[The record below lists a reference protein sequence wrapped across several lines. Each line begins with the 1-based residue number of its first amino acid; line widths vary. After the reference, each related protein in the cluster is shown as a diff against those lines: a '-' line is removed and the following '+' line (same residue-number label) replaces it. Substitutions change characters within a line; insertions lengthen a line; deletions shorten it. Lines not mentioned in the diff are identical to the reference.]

1 MSLPLAVLAS
11 SARAMPSVPT
21 RTAGRRRRPEVSAG
35 AAVPLSL
42 EGVSQEMSTEA
53 DAAEARGGAAEQ
65 ERRRT
70 EALQRQARRERA
82 LYWIVLFCIVAAP
95 VAAAVLLDAHSQIFV
110 LKAAAIVLLAG
121 LPGWLYLEF
130 IKFKGYSLYDEY
142 VINLF
147 RLRIDRYC
155 NLPAPPK
162 HTSWYQLWD
171 AAHKPLNTSSKDNLY
186 RRKFESIFGR
196 QAVST
201 RALFLDSPAAAD
213 SGRGLKAVSSRLPL
227 ARSGHDRKRSDRGEA
242 FCPVLLASLLLSI
255 GWTVAVHPELFRSLS
270 LMGAAPFSGR
280 PELPTEALRFGFVGA
295 YWFILQD
302 LIRRYF
308 RDDLRTSAYVSA
320 SVRIIVVVVLVA
332 TMALVPVGSMRQ
344 QAVLAF
350 LVGVFPQLGV
360 QILKTAVCK
369 LGSRVTQSL
378 DPRYPLSDL
387 DGLSIWDE
395 ARLAEEGIEDL
406 QGLVTAN
413 LVDVLL
419 HTRVP
424 VARLVDWLDQACLY
438 LRLPEDGEG
447 RRQLRA
453 LGIRTATDLERAWC
467 QADRDRAVRLEII
480 EMLGGGQ
487 RGAATVGA
495 LLRTLSGDVNLAH
508 VRVFRR
514 HAWLGDEIPAAV
526 IGVADDGPAAEAAA

>member
-1 MSLPLAVLAS
+1 MD
-11 SARAMPSVPT
+11 T
-21 RTAGRRRRPEVSAG
+21 GTAGAQDP
-35 AAVPLSL
+35 
-42 EGVSQEMSTEA
+42 
-53 DAAEARGGAAEQ
+53 GGAAEQ

-70 EALQRQARRERA
+70 EELQRQAQRARA
-82 LYWIVLFCIVAAP
+82 LYWTVLCGIVVAPLVAA
-95 VAAAVLLDAHSQIFV
+95 VMLDAHSQIFV
-110 LKAAAIVLLAG
+110 LKAVAVVLLAG

-130 IKFKGYSLYDEY
+130 VKFKGYSLYDEY

-147 RLRIDRYC
+147 RLHIDQYC
-155 NLPAPPK
+155 NLPAPPQ
-162 HTSWYQLWD
+162 HTNWYSLWE
-171 AAHKPLNTSSKDNLY
+171 AAHATLKTKSKENLY

-196 QAVST
+196 YAVST
-201 RALFLDSPAAAD
+201 RLLFWESPAQD
-213 SGRGLKAVSSRLPL
+213 GSRRRLKAVPGWHQVGESGRETKRPD
-227 ARSGHDRKRSDRGEA
+227 RSEA
-242 FCPVLLASLLLSI
+242 FFPVLLASLLLSI
-255 GWTVAVHPELFRSLS
+255 GWTVVVHPELYRSLS
-270 LMGAAPFSGR
+270 LMGAVPFSGR

-332 TMALVPVGSMRQ
+332 TMALVPVGSRQQ

-350 LVGVFPQLGV
+350 MVGVFPQLGV
-360 QILKTAVCK
+360 QILRNAVCK
-369 LGSRVTQSL
+369 LGKHAAKSL
-378 DPRYPLSDL
+378 DRRYPLSDL

-424 VARLVDWLDQACLY
+424 VGRLVDWLDQAFLY
-438 LRLPEDGEG
+438 LRLPEKSDGRAG
-447 RRQLRA
+447 LRA
-453 LGIRTATDLERAWC
+453 LGIRTATDFERAWES
-467 QADRDRAVRLEII
+467 ADRNGAVRLQII
-480 EMLGGGQ
+480 EAFGGGQ
-487 RGAATVGA
+487 CGEATAEA
-495 LLRTLSGDVNLAH
+495 LRWTFHGDVNLVH

-514 HAWLGDEIPAAV
+514 HTWLDDQVPATQTGDQVPGADTGDQGRGGPDRSAGTAA
-526 IGVADDGPAAEAAA
+526 